1 MSRRQRITTALFL
14 APLPVLAV
22 LLLPTPWLA
31 AALALVLLAG
41 LWEWT
46 AFAGIHDRLPRAA
59 FLTANALLMAALI
72 WGGGPSL
79 FTLKLLSLVGV
90 LWWLAAVP
98 LWLARPAFASA
109 DTSANRAMKLM
120 AGTLGI
126 VPAWCALGWLHAEGP
141 LGPRWTLYAL
151 LVVWIADS
159 GAYFAGS
166 KFGRRKLAPSISPG
180 KTWEGVYGGLA
191 ATALLAV
198 LGFPLLG
205 LDWTSLPALLVATLL
220 VAGVSVVGDLFES
233 LMKRHS
239 GVKDSGAVFPGHGG
253 LMDRLD
259 SILAALPVFVVAK
272 AWLGL

>member
-22 LLLPTPWLA
+22 LFLPTPWLA

-90 LWWLAAVP
+90 LWWVAAVP
-98 LWLARPAFASA
+98 LWLARPAFASD
-109 DTSANRAMKLM
+109 DTAANRALKLL

-166 KFGRRKLAPSISPG
+166 KFGKRKLAPSISPG

-205 LDWTSLPALLVATLL
+205 LGWTSLPALLVATLL

-239 GVKDSGAVFPGHGG
+239 GVKDSGALFPGHGG

>member
-22 LLLPTPWLA
+22 LFLPTPWLA

-90 LWWLAAVP
+90 LWWVAAVP

-109 DTSANRAMKLM
+109 DLPTNRALKLM

-126 VPAWCALGWLHAEGP
+126 VPAWCALGWLHAEDP

-166 KFGRRKLAPSISPG
+166 KFGKRKLAPSISPG

-191 ATALLAV
+191 ATALLA
-198 LGFPLLG
+198 LLAFPLLG
-205 LDWTSLPALLVATLL
+205 LGWTSLPALLLATLL
-220 VAGVSVVGDLFES
+220 VAGISVVGDLFES

-239 GVKDSGAVFPGHGG
+239 GVKDSGALFPGHGG

>member
-22 LLLPTPWLA
+22 LFLPTPWLA
-31 AALALVLLAG
+31 AVLALVLLAG

-90 LWWLAAVP
+90 LWWVAAVP

-109 DTSANRAMKLM
+109 DLPANRALKLM
-120 AGTLGI
+120 AGTLGV
-126 VPAWCALGWLHAEGP
+126 VPAWCALGWLHAEDP

-191 ATALLAV
+191 ATALLAMV
-198 LGFPLLG
+198 GFPLLG
-205 LDWTSLPALLVATLL
+205 LGWTQLPALLVATLL
-220 VAGVSVVGDLFES
+220 VAGISVVGDLFES

-239 GVKDSGAVFPGHGG
+239 GVKDSGALFPGHGG

>member
-1 MSRRQRITTALFL
+1 VSRRQRITTALFL

-22 LLLPTPWLA
+22 LFLPTPWLA

-90 LWWLAAVP
+90 LWWVAAVP
-98 LWLARPAFASA
+98 LWLARPAFAST
-109 DTSANRAMKLM
+109 DTSANRALKLV

-126 VPAWCALGWLHAEGP
+126 VPAWCALGWLHAEDP

-166 KFGRRKLAPSISPG
+166 KFGKRKLAPSISPG

-191 ATALLAV
+191 ATTLLAV
-198 LGFPLLG
+198 VGFPLLG
-205 LDWTSLPALLVATLL
+205 LGWTSLPALLLATLL
-220 VAGVSVVGDLFES
+220 VAGISVVGDLFES

-239 GVKDSGAVFPGHGG
+239 GVKDSGALFPGHGG